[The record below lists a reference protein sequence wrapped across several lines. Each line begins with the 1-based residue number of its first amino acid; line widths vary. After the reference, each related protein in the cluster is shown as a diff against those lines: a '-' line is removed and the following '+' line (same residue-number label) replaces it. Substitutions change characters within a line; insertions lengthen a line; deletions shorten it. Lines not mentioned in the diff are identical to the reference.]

1 MIFLGGGLVIYLS
14 EVILC
19 AIVKFKDYS
28 LCNVENVF
36 KIQKSDSVQIK
47 YIKCSKI
54 GQ

>member
-1 MIFLGGGLVIYLS
+1 MIFFGGGLVIYLS